1 MSPSTPPFPDFPEHP
16 LNSPF
21 AWLLIRVIGGLS
33 FAYGHGLPKAQNG
46 AVKLANGLAADGWP
60 LPHVFAWCAT
70 LAELVG
76 GVLVAI
82 GLLTRPAAAAAAF
95 TMFVALYQHRNDG
108 FAQME
113 KALLFAAIFVAA
125 TLAGSGRLGLD
136 AKVKLPGILGRLQ
149 R

>member
-1 MSPSTPPFPDFPEHP
+1 

-21 AWLLIRVIGGLS
+21 AWLLVRMVAGFSL
-33 FAYGHGLPKAQNG
+33 AYGHGLPKAQNG
-46 AVKLANGLAADGWP
+46 AVKLASGLAADGWP

-108 FAQME
+108 FVSME
-113 KALLFAAIFVAA
+113 KALLFAVIFVAA
-125 TLAGSGRLGLD
+125 TIAGSGRWGLD
-136 AKVKLPGILGRLQ
+136 AKMRLPGILGRLQ